1 MRRHDGKASV
11 PVSEP
16 DTVMRDRRW
25 GLGDVVLGFVVGQ
38 LGGLVMMSAI
48 LAATDRSPDEIDEL
62 SLGLVAVAQVGLWL
76 GLLGVPLVATR
87 LKGNG
92 LVADLGLAWRREDIW
107 KGGLVGVIVQFPL
120 LPLLYW
126 PILEALDKSSGD
138 LEGPARELTDRAT
151 DPFGVVLLVLIVG
164 VGAPIIEEI
173 FYRGLMQRS
182 LLKRGLPAWV
192 AITVTS
198 LVFGMSHFQLLQLPG
213 LALAGAVF
221 GVLAQR
227 AGRLGPA
234 ITAHVGFNM
243 VTVVALLAA

>member
-1 MRRHDGKASV
+1 
-11 PVSEP
+11 
-16 DTVMRDRRW
+16 
-25 GLGDVVLGFVVGQ
+25 
-38 LGGLVMMSAI
+38 MSAI
-48 LAATDRSPDEIDEL
+48 LWATGRSQSEVDDLPL
-62 SLGLVAVAQVGLWL
+62 ALVALAQVGLWL
-76 GLLGVPLVATR
+76 GLLGVPVLMTR
-87 LKGNG
+87 TKGNG
-92 LVADLGLAWRREDIW
+92 LVADLGLSARLEDAW
-107 KGGLVGVIVQFPL
+107 KGGLIGVVVQFPL

-126 PILEALDKSSGD
+126 PILEALSKSSGD

-151 DPFGVVLLVLIVG
+151 DPLGVVLLVLIVG

-173 FYRGLMQRS
+173 FYRGLLQRS
-182 LLKRGLPAWV
+182 LLKRGLPAWA
-192 AITVTS
+192 AITATS

-227 AGRLGPA
+227 SGRLGPA